1 MKFTSIPQLY
11 RNLRR
16 WQEILAVL
24 RRYGLAGWLSHFP
37 QLPFRDYLKDSEGLP
52 LTRQS
57 REVRIRKALTE
68 LGPTFIKLG
77 QTLSARPDLVGP
89 TLAEEL
95 ESLRADVLPDPPQVI
110 RRILAEE
117 LGELMESEIVEF
129 DETPIAAAS
138 IGQVHAAR
146 LRDGTDVVLK
156 IQRDG
161 IEAIVRQDLDVLAGL
176 AQLAERVPAFAAWG
190 PVEMVRQLS
199 PMLRRELDFEREH
212 QNLLLFAEFFRDT
225 PEIAIPIPIDHLCTR
240 RVLTMTR
247 FRGASLNQWM
257 RYEEPPAV
265 NHPHRAHHPEVIG
278 QPEAIGHPEAIGQPE
293 AIGRPEAI
301 GHPEVVG
308 HPRVIGHADGVD
320 DWKAGDPW
328 RPDSAASRRAL
339 GEVLARCY
347 MRMIFDYGLFHADP
361 HPGNFVLLED
371 GRLGILDFGMVGR
384 IDDRLRETIEE
395 MMVATTVGD
404 QRSLTRLMK
413 RVGNAPAEIND
424 MAFSS
429 DVSEFIGTYGRQG
442 LDKFDLSAAIDD
454 LSAILHRHGIKLPH
468 QSALML
474 KMLVSLEGTLR
485 GLQADFDTLTVM
497 RQFVRRAMLRRL
509 NPKRRLQQARRIYLE
524 AENFLEV
531 APDQFL
537 SLLEQVRQGRLR
549 VSLEHIRVGPTV
561 NRLVLGLIASA
572 LFLGSAL
579 LLAQQVP
586 PLLFPES
593 TFLGMHRLSLFGLT
607 GAVLSLLEMVR
618 LMRAIR
624 RSGALSREEE

>member
-95 ESLRADVLPDPPQVI
+95 ESLRADVLPDPPAVV

-117 LGELMESEIVEF
+117 LGELMELEIAEF
-129 DETPIAAAS
+129 EEIPIAAAS

-156 IQRDG
+156 VQRDG

-176 AQLAERVPAFAAWG
+176 AQLAERVPAFAAWR

-212 QNLLLFAEFFRDT
+212 QHLLLFAEFFSNT
-225 PEIAIPIPIDHLCTR
+225 PEIAVPIPIDHLCTR

-247 FRGASLNQWM
+247 FRGPSLSEWVRGQDTTAGTAAATQAAGQSG
-257 RYEEPPAV
+257 PPAKSGV
-265 NHPHRAHHPEVIG
+265 RG
-278 QPEAIGHPEAIGQPE
+278 QSG
-293 AIGRPEAI
+293 
-301 GHPEVVG
+301 
-308 HPRVIGHADGVD
+308 PRVPCKPIDG
-320 DWKAGDPW
+320 WKMGDPW
-328 RPDSAASRRAL
+328 RPGSAESRRAL

-347 MRMIFDYGLFHADP
+347 MRMIFDYGMFHADP
-361 HPGNFVLLED
+361 HPGNFVLLPD

-395 MMVATTVGD
+395 MMVATTGGD

-413 RVGNAPAEIND
+413 RVGNAPAEMD
-424 MAFSS
+424 DAAFSS

-497 RQFVRRAMLRRL
+497 RQFVRRAMFRRL
-509 NPKRRLQQARRIYLE
+509 NPKRRVQQARRIYLE

-549 VSLEHIRVGPTV
+549 ISLEHIRVGPTV

-593 TFLGMHRLSLFGLT
+593 TFLGMHRLSIFGLT
-607 GAVLSLLEMVR
+607 GAILSLLEMVR
-618 LMRAIR
+618 LMWAIR
-624 RSGALSREEE
+624 RSGALSRDEE